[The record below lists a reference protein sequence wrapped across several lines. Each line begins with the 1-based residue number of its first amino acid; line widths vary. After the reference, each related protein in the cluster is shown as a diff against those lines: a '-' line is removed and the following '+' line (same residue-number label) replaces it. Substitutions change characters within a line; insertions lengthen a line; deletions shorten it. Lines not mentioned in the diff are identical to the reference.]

1 MGRSAEPWKVT
12 PGPPTCDRAVRTRG
26 ARLAKKKTTRP
37 WRSGKAYAGGEG
49 RTGAELP
56 VEVGDELLGL
66 LLARF
71 VREEGERASAA
82 SGARQ
87 LAVQL
92 LMVSRIDES
101 APPPL
106 DGSITDE
113 LRTLYWADRRRIL
126 SS

>member
-1 MGRSAEPWKVT
+1 
-12 PGPPTCDRAVRTRG
+12 VRKISEEDDETR
-26 ARLAKKKTTRP
+26 
-37 WRSGKAYAGGEG
+37 RSGKAYAGGEG

-101 APPPL
+101 APPGWL
-106 DGSITDE
+106 SIGE